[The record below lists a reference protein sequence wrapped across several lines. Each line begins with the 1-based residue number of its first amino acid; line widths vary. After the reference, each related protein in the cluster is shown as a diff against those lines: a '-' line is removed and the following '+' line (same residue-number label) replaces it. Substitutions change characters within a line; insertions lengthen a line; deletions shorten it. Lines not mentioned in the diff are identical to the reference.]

1 MPTNT
6 TRSDSSLGDGAAPDA
21 APPSAPPPSGGAG
34 RSWPRRLGIAALVL
48 LALVV
53 AVVGG
58 VLVWL
63 QTESGRSFVR
73 GVAVEQVANLLA
85 DDAAVSVER
94 LDGNFLTGARLVGLE
109 VARDGE
115 TVVAVDTLTIDY
127 NLTTLLRRTFSASRV
142 YVAGPAVY
150 VRQRADS
157 TFNVAGLLRPAEDT
171 TATGFAVV
179 LDDVEVRR
187 GRAEVRWFNPERDSV
202 HTVRGLRADV
212 RDFTSRD
219 GAVAG
224 VLDALRLEAVAP
236 KDAGLVRLAAA
247 GRFSSDEVAL
257 TDLDV
262 RSRAGTRVGGA
273 ARVAFED
280 GALPV
285 FEADVEAAPLALEDA
300 RAFAGVMVYGDPRL
314 RLRADSDGDAL
325 TFALNGAL
333 GDGALTLD
341 GEFSR
346 EPDGPVSY
354 RAEGTLRRLDP
365 SIVTRNEALAA
376 EITGDLRA
384 NLQGESLETLS
395 GPFAVT
401 LSESRV
407 AGRAIE
413 RLSLDGAFTAGSVA
427 FDLAGAL
434 PGLDLAAEGRARPFD
449 DVPSFRVAGR
459 ANDVDLGLLLP
470 GAGRS
475 DEFAGEFAVIGRGA
489 SAETFSGSVALDL
502 SRADLD
508 LGERRLRLRGLDL
521 DADVARGGLDFDARA
536 VLPDGGRVAA
546 VGSAEI
552 DADPLT
558 YRISDGRLQDVNL
571 AVLTGDPAQASDVSG
586 RFTVDGR
593 GVDPQTAQVDLT
605 ATLGPS
611 SYGDYRLASGRLA
624 LGLRRGTATVDAALD
639 LGAGGAVT
647 LAGTA
652 RPFATPLRYDLRGT
666 TTNLDLAAITGN
678 PDQYSDL
685 TSAFSVTGAG
695 VDPATLDATVRLEVT
710 EPSSYGDRFV
720 DDADLTLRLT
730 NGDLALDGTVGTPEG
745 RFDVALTGRPFDADP
760 QFALANT
767 CFSDLDLS
775 RFAGAAPRTDLNGCL
790 NGSVAGLADFE
801 TLRGEGVVTLR
812 PSTINEAAVE
822 DGRVVFDLAGGAVAA
837 TLTLDLA
844 APEAGVGGGAV
855 VAALQGRPFDETPTF
870 SLRGTTEALDA
881 GVLLDLPPDQPLLLT
896 TRFDADVRGTDPE
909 TLTASLSLAGGSS
922 VAGPVAVDTLR
933 AELAVAGGVVRVD
946 TLVFDSD
953 LADVAG
959 GGSLALF
966 NEGAASDFRLAG
978 TVESLAPV
986 ASYTAADLGLESGS
1000 FALAVAAEPGAPLR
1014 VTGSVEARQLVYGEY
1029 AATGVDALLDLT
1041 WDRAAADSLGL
1052 GALSG
1057 GAASSFSVLSTPR
1070 FLVQEGEARVSAD
1083 GGEIVVD
1090 GSVLVDDRRD
1100 LEFSAR
1106 LEAGTSPPTVLLE
1119 RGRFTLDETTWSLLQ
1134 PARVTVDG
1142 GDIDVRGL
1150 LLASDDGGQQIAADG
1165 EIDLDGDQNFI
1176 VTVENVQID
1185 GVTDL
1190 FDYDGVGGELSATLV
1205 LSGPASAPLI
1215 DGTVSLDSLTSDGE
1229 TVGALAATVAYAD
1242 RQLAL
1247 DAVLTHVDGEALTVT
1262 GTVPLA
1268 FSLAAADSAATPPAA
1283 TGVEFRAQADAFP
1296 IAWAQPF
1303 LAEQGYTALGGNL
1316 ALDLT
1321 VTGTQGTPSLDG
1333 TARLSDGRLGL
1344 EATGRVFEP
1353 VQADLAFRGDQIV
1366 LNEVRILDD
1375 AREALSVEGSVRL
1388 RELSVGELDLTIVPD
1403 GFVALDTPT
1412 FRGLTLGRG
1421 SEPLRLVGTIDR
1433 PVLRGSVVLEAGDI
1447 YLTNELAAADVDPVV
1462 LTDAQ
1467 ILALESTF
1475 GRTITARDTSVNRF
1489 TDALDYNIT
1498 AEIDQGVWLRSSAPN
1513 LSFDIEFAGNVQAVK
1528 PSFADGSQLF
1538 GQISL
1543 TRGTVN
1549 PFTFSGRDFDELTG
1563 TLTFNGDPL
1572 GAAVDVR
1579 AEQDVRLRSGAVQ
1592 GSAATIVFQF
1602 QGQVDDA
1609 EIVLSSIPPLPQA
1622 DILSLIAT
1630 GQLAGDAGL
1639 AGVGSGIVSN
1649 LATQNASAL
1658 TEAFGLGE
1666 LDLFQVDVNPQGQ
1679 LVIRVG
1685 KYFSDRLFATG
1696 SFAQQ
1701 ADGVDA
1707 LDSFTDVYQGTVEYQ
1722 LFQWL
1727 AAQGAL
1733 GDRTGVEAGGQA
1745 RVSW

>member
-1 MPTNT
+1 MATDT

-21 APPSAPPPSGGAG
+21 APRPTPPDGGGAG

-48 LALVV
+48 AALV
-53 AVVGG
+53 AVVVGG
-58 VLVWL
+58 ALVWL

-85 DDAAVSVER
+85 DDAEVTVER
-94 LDGNFLTGARLVGLE
+94 LDGNFLTGARLVGLAVE
-109 VARDGE
+109 RDGE

-127 NLTTLLRRTFSASRV
+127 NLTTLLRRTFSAGQV
-142 YVAGPAVY
+142 YVAGPSVY

-157 TFNVAGLLRPAEDT
+157 TFNVSGLLKPAADT
-171 TATGFAVV
+171 TASGFAVV
-179 LDDVEVRR
+179 LDRVRVRR
-187 GRAEVRWFNPERDSV
+187 GRAEVHWLNAERDSV

-212 RDFTSRD
+212 HDFTSRD
-219 GAVAG
+219 GSVAG
-224 VLDALRLEAVAP
+224 VLDGLRLEAVAP
-236 KDAGLVRLAAA
+236 KDAGLIRLAAA

-257 TDLDV
+257 TELDV

-273 ARVAFED
+273 ARVVFED

-285 FEADVEAAPLALEDA
+285 FDADVEAAPLALEDA

-333 GDGALTLD
+333 GDGSLTLD

-346 EPDGPVSY
+346 DPDGPVSY
-354 RAEGTLRRLDP
+354 RAEGTLRRIDP
-365 SIVTRNEALAA
+365 SLITRNDALAA

-384 NLQGESLETLS
+384 TLQGESLQTLS

-401 LSESRV
+401 LNESRV

-434 PGLDLAAEGRARPFD
+434 PGVDLTAEGRARPFD

-459 ANDVDLGLLLP
+459 ADDVDLAALLP

-475 DEFAGEFAVIGRGA
+475 DTFAGEFAVIGRGA

-508 LGERRLRLRGLDL
+508 LGDRRLRLRGLDL
-521 DADVARGGLDFDARA
+521 DADVARGDLDFDARA
-536 VLPDGGRVAA
+536 VLPDGAVVAA
-546 VGSAEI
+546 VGSADI
-552 DADPLT
+552 DADPLA
-558 YRISDGRLQDVNL
+558 YRVTDGRLQDVNL

-593 GVDPQTAQVDLT
+593 GVDPQTARVDLT
-605 ATLGPS
+605 ATLQPS

-624 LGLRRGTATVDAALD
+624 LGLRRGAATVDAALD

-652 RPFATPLRYDLRGT
+652 RPFATPLAYDLRGT
-666 TTNLDLAAITGN
+666 TRNLDLAAITGN

-685 TSAFSVTGAG
+685 TSAFSVRGAG

-710 EPSSYGDRFV
+710 APSSYGDRFV
-720 DDADLTLRLT
+720 DAADLTVRLA
-730 NGDLALDGTVGTPEG
+730 NGDLSVDGTAATPEG
-745 RFDVALTGRPFDADP
+745 RFDIALSGRPFDADP
-760 QFALANT
+760 SFAIRET

-775 RFAGAAPRTDLNGCL
+775 RFAEAAPRTDLNGCL
-790 NGSVAGLADFE
+790 SGSVAGLADLE

-812 PSTINEAAVE
+812 PSTVNEAAVE

-844 APEAGVGGGAV
+844 APQAGVGGGAV

-870 SLRGTTEALDA
+870 SLRGRTDALDA
-881 GVLLDLPPDQPLLLT
+881 AVLLDLPPDQPLLLT
-896 TRFDADVRGTDPE
+896 TTFDASVRGTDPQ

-922 VAGPVAVDTLR
+922 VAGPVTVDTLR
-933 AELAVAGGVVRVD
+933 ADVAVAGGVVRVD

-959 GGSLALF
+959 GGTLALF
-966 NEGAASDFRLAG
+966 APDAASDFRLAG

-986 ASYTAADLGLESGS
+986 ASYTGGDLGLESGT
-1000 FALAVAAEPGAPLR
+1000 FALAVAAEPAAPLR
-1014 VTGSVEARQLVYGEY
+1014 VTGSVEATQVVYGEY
-1029 AATGVDALLDLT
+1029 AATGLDGLLDLT
-1041 WDRAAADSLGL
+1041 WDRQAADSLGL
-1052 GALSG
+1052 DALTG
-1057 GAASSFSVLSTPR
+1057 GVRASFSVLSTPQ
-1070 FLVQEGEARVSAD
+1070 FIVQQGEADVTVD

-1100 LEFSAR
+1100 LDFAGR
-1106 LEAGTSPPTVLLE
+1106 FEAATSPPSVLLE
-1119 RGRFTLDETTWSLLQ
+1119 RGRVSLDGTTWTLLQ
-1134 PARVTVDG
+1134 PARITVDG
-1142 GDIDVRGL
+1142 SDIDVRGL
-1150 LLASDDGGQQIAADG
+1150 LLASEDGGQQIAADG
-1165 EIDLDGDQNFI
+1165 EIDLNGDQNFI
-1176 VTVENVQID
+1176 VTVENVEIA
-1185 GVTDL
+1185 GITDL
-1190 FDYDGVGGELSATLV
+1190 FDYDGVGGELTAALV

-1215 DGTVSLDSLTSDGE
+1215 DGTVSVDSLRSNGE
-1229 TVGALAATVAYAD
+1229 AVGSLAATVAYAD
-1242 RQLAL
+1242 RQLDL
-1247 DAVLTHVDGEALTVT
+1247 DAVLTHVGGEELTVT

-1268 FSLAAADSAATPPAA
+1268 FSLAPDDSGAAPPAA
-1283 TGVEFRAQADAFP
+1283 AGVEFRAQADGFP
-1296 IAWAQPF
+1296 IGWAQPF
-1303 LAEQGYTALGGNL
+1303 LERQGYTALGGDL

-1344 EATGRVFEP
+1344 EATGRVYDP
-1353 VQADLAFRGDQIV
+1353 VQADLTFRGDQIL
-1366 LNEVRILDD
+1366 LNEVRILDGP
-1375 AREALSVEGSVRL
+1375 REALSVEGSVRL

-1412 FRGLTLGRG
+1412 FRGLTLDRG

-1433 PVLRGSVVLEAGDI
+1433 PVLRGSVVLADGDI

-1475 GRTITARDTSVNRF
+1475 GRAITARDTSVNRF

-1498 AEIDQGVWLRSSAPN
+1498 AEIDQGVWIRSSAPN
-1513 LSFDIEFAGNVQAVK
+1513 LSFDIEFAGNVNAVK
-1528 PSFADGSQLF
+1528 PSFAEGSQLF
-1538 GQISL
+1538 GQINL

-1549 PFTFSGRDFDELTG
+1549 PFTFTGRDFDIASG

-1572 GAAVDVR
+1572 AAAIDVR
-1579 AEQDVRLRSGAVQ
+1579 AEQDVRLRGGAVQ
-1592 GSAATIVFQF
+1592 GSAATIVFLF
-1602 QGQVDDA
+1602 QGQLDDS
-1609 EIVLSSIPPLPQA
+1609 EIVLTSNPPLPQA
-1622 DILSLIAT
+1622 DIVSLIAT
-1630 GQLAGDAGL
+1630 GQLAGDIGAAGL
-1639 AGVGSGIVSN
+1639 GAGVLSN
-1649 LATQNASAL
+1649 ALTQRAGGL
-1658 TEAFGLGE
+1658 TEALGLGQ
-1666 LDLFQVDVNPQGQ
+1666 LDLFQVEVNPQGQ
-1679 LVIRVG
+1679 LVVRVG
-1685 KYFSDRLFATG
+1685 KYLSDQIFATG
-1696 SFAQQ
+1696 SFAQR

-1707 LDSFTDVYQGTVEYQ
+1707 LDSFTDVYQGTLEYQ
-1722 LFQWL
+1722 LLEWL
-1727 AAQGAL
+1727 ALQGAL

-1745 RVSW
+1745 RISW